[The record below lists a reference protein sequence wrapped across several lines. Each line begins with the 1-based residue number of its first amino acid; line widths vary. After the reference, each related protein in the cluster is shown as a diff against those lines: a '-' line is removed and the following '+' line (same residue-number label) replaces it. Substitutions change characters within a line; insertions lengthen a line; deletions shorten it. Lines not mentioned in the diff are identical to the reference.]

1 MRIVFNG
8 QLCEE
13 EEARVSVFD
22 RSFCYGDGLFE
33 TFRIHNGRAFRLTD
47 HLDRLR
53 VSADALGFVIPF
65 TADNIEDHIDALVS
79 ECEMPEAMA
88 RINLSRGIGRR
99 GYSPRGVNT
108 PSYVMALHSAPDI
121 NAGRPIAWRMKT
133 SSYRLNPSDP
143 LLSHKT
149 ASRLTNVLAKAEA
162 EENGYD
168 DAFFIN
174 LEGNVAE
181 ATCANV
187 FWFEGNVVCTPP
199 LSSGGLP
206 GITRQ
211 AIFEI
216 CRDRGLNTEE
226 KDLPL
231 ERLHVIDGAFLT
243 LSSLGVIEISR
254 VDQTILPIHETT
266 RALHRAWWE
275 KMIKETS

>member
-1 MRIVFNG
+1 MLNG
-8 QLCEE
+8 KLCEE

-33 TFRIHNGRAFRLTD
+33 TFRIHNGRAFRLAD

-53 VSADALGFVIPF
+53 SSADALGFSIPF
-65 TADNIEDHIDALVS
+65 TSDDIEDHIDALVT

-88 RINLSRGIGRR
+88 RINLSRGVGRR
-99 GYSPRGVNT
+99 GYSPRGLNT
-108 PSYVMALHSAPDI
+108 PTYIVALHSAPDI
-121 NAGRPIAWRMKT
+121 NAGRPVAWRMKT
-133 SSYRLNPSDP
+133 SSYHLNPSDP
-143 LLSHKT
+143 LLAHKT
-149 ASRLTNVLAKAEA
+149 ASRMTNVLAKAEA
-162 EENGYD
+162 EEGGYD

-174 LEGNVAE
+174 LDGHVAE

-187 FWFEGNVVCTPP
+187 FWFEGNLVCTPP

-211 AIFEI
+211 VIFEI
-216 CRDRGLNTEE
+216 CRERGLQTEE
-226 KDLPL
+226 KNLPR
-231 ERLHVIDGAFLT
+231 ERLRVVDGAFLT

-266 RALHRAWWE
+266 RALHQAWWGRLL
-275 KMIKETS
+275 KETS